1 MSTTEY
7 DQETAFNVEIAKI
20 TDQSVVFRLK
30 QIKELVVQRINLEKN
45 FRKEQSK
52 LEAKYEKEY
61 APLYKER
68 AEIINGDKKV
78 SFEDV
83 KNILSGVQ
91 VTSTEESETGI
102 PNYWLTCLK
111 HSKNF
116 ADLVNKKDEAVL
128 KYLKDITLD
137 FKESGDF
144 SLLFHFKE
152 NEYFKHSELFRHF
165 FLDDKQNI
173 KKIESSKIEWTSEE
187 VNPTVERK
195 KKKLK
200 SKNKSAEIKLVTK
213 LEEVPSFFNFFK
225 DYTAIEN
232 LSPQHQHHKKSED
245 AEDEEEV
252 DENAF
257 IDEEYEVGLFIKD
270 ELIPYSLE
278 YYLDLV
284 EDEDSDEEEDDD
296 DIEDDDDDEEEKKP
310 KKKLF

>member
-7 DQETAFNVEIAKI
+7 DQETAFNEEIAKI

-68 AEIINGDKKV
+68 ADIINGDKKV
-78 SFEDV
+78 SFDDV

-102 PNYWLTCLK
+102 PSYWLTCLK
-111 HSKNF
+111 HSKQF
-116 ADLVNKKDEAVL
+116 SELVNKKDEAVL
-128 KYLKDITLD
+128 KNLKDITLD

-144 SLLFHFKE
+144 TLLFHFKE

-200 SKNKSAEIKLVTK
+200 SKNKSAEVKVVTK

-225 DYTAIEN
+225 DYTANEN
-232 LSPQHQHHKKSED
+232 PSHSHPHKKSDDGE
-245 AEDEEEV
+245 EEEV
-252 DENAF
+252 DENEF
-257 IDEEYEVGLFIKD
+257 IDEEYELGLFIKD

-284 EDEDSDEEEDDD
+284 EDEDDEEDEDDD
-296 DIEDDDDDEEEKKP
+296 DIDDEEDKEEEKKP